1 MISKGNKV
9 HLQLPTDQKNQLID
23 DIRLLFLW
31 SHNIGLFFTVML
43 AIYLSLQLHIYI
55 TEKAPISLSAQ
66 ICITKQS
73 IIFVAPGGEMRNS
86 LWH

>member
-31 SHNIGLFFTVML
+31 SHNIGLFFYCN
-43 AIYLSLQLHIYI
+43 ASNLS
-55 TEKAPISLSAQ
+55 
-66 ICITKQS
+66 
-73 IIFVAPGGEMRNS
+73 
-86 LWH
+86 